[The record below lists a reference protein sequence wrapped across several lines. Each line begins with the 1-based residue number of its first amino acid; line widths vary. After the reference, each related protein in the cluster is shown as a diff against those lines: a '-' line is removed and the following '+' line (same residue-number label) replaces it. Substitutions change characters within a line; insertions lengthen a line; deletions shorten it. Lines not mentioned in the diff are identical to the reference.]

1 MVRMTGSTP
10 LENPYAVRRQL
21 ILDRDAYHTA
31 IDQQPSVWHTDV
43 GCPAGQQIEVQN
55 VRGGKGDKERLCELC
70 RPGWGAG
77 PRR

>member
-1 MVRMTGSTP
+1 MTGPTP
-10 LENPYAVRRQL
+10 IGDAYATRRQL
-21 ILDRDAYHTA
+21 ILNSDGYHTA

-43 GCPAGQQIEVQN
+43 GCPAGQPIEVQN
-55 VRGGKGDKERLCELC
+55 LRHGQGDKERLCELC